1 MDRLA
6 RELETLL
13 DNPIYNDR
21 YDKIRDIAN
30 RVRSKLPKS
39 DVIDELKK
47 CNLSFFANKVLLGDY
62 NQENDPIV

>member
-13 DNPIYNDR
+13 DNPIYADR
-21 YDKIRDIAN
+21 HEQIRNLAL
-30 RVRSKLPKS
+30 RVRGHLPKS
-39 DVIDELKK
+39 DVIDALKK

-62 NQENDPIV
+62 DHEADPIV